1 MFYLITTWRNYVVCF
16 AQRCPNFS
24 DWTWAQAIVKSE
36 GIRND
41 YGDWFMVS
49 FEMIDES
56 DPDCIWR
63 TREPQRKREQ
73 SMAMVKLCM
82 NYGARHEQ
90 LPYM

>member
-1 MFYLITTWRNYVVCF
+1 ML
-16 AQRCPNFS
+16 CPKDARNFS

-63 TREPQRKREQ
+63 TREPSEKERTK
-73 SMAMVKLCM
+73 
-82 NYGARHEQ
+82 YGHGEIVHELWSPARAVA
-90 LPYM
+90 LYVSCICRFARIR